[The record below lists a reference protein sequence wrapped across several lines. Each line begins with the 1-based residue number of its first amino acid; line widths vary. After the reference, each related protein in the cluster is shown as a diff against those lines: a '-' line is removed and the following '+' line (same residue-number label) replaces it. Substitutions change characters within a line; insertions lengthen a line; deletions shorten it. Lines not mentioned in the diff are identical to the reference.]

1 MLGKIEGRR
10 RRGWDGWMALP
21 TRWTW
26 VWVSFGSW
34 WCTGKPGVLQFMGS
48 QRVGHNWATKLNWVS
63 VMVFMGPVLVVVTL
77 RCEIESLPLRLSAAD
92 PVLCRTWCGKF
103 CRNMWTQRQPY
114 SRKSLEGNLKT
125 LSSWRYVSWKLGLW
139 AKFNIHMHFFRK

>member
-1 MLGKIEGRR
+1 MQIANSLEKILILGKIEGRR

-34 WCTGKPGVLQFMGS
+34 WCTGKPGVLQSMGS

-63 VMVFMGPVLVVVTL
+63 VMVFMGPVLVVVVTL
-77 RCEIESLPLRLSAAD
+77 RCEIKSLPLRLSAAD
-92 PVLCRTWCGKF
+92 PVLCRTWWGNSVGICGHKG
-103 CRNMWTQRQPY
+103 
-114 SRKSLEGNLKT
+114 SLIPESPWRAILKHSHHGDT
-125 LSSWRYVSWKLGLW
+125 YHGS
-139 AKFNIHMHFFRK
+139 